1 MVHDDIYWIYDED
14 TEFYG
19 VTEDYNKTDDDE

>member
-1 MVHDDIYWIYDED
+1 MVHDDIDWIYDED

-19 VTEDYNKTDDDE
+19 VTEDYNKTDDE